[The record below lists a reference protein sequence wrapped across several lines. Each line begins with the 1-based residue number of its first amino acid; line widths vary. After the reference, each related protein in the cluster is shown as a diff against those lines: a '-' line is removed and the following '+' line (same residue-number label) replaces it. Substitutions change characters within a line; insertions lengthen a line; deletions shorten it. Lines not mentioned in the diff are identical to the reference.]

1 MSSFRTPS
9 RKSNAAGTKL
19 DHRMRRRIKPKRS
32 YLLKSGFQ
40 PVMMV
45 EAVPDVETAE
55 IRQPAT
61 MIRRAGAG
69 RRRCPWARPHRI
81 RFAVAIVPDMGA
93 RWRRWRRLRGKRR
106 VFVFVVTR
114 FFVMFAVVMPG
125 LVGGL
130 HHLCLL
136 RRAMIRRRGQRGTGQ
151 RQTCSQSNPQKLH
164 RALRAHQ
171 NGTVFPIARAWECC
185 ILRIG

>member
-19 DHRMRRRIKPKRS
+19 DHRICRRIKPKRS

-69 RRRCPWARPHRI
+69 RWRCPLARPHRI

-93 RWRRWRRLRGKRR
+93 RRRRWRRRRKRR
-106 VFVFVVTR
+106 VFVFVVMR
-114 FFVMFAVVMPG
+114 FFVMFAVVMP
-125 LVGGL
+125 
-130 HHLCLL
+130 
-136 RRAMIRRRGQRGTGQ
+136 
-151 RQTCSQSNPQKLH
+151 
-164 RALRAHQ
+164 
-171 NGTVFPIARAWECC
+171 
-185 ILRIG
+185 